1 MRKLIILA
9 IIAVIVPCLVF
20 VTGCEEQ
27 QPIKDKRV
35 RLVANQNLEL
45 KKQLLEK
52 DAEIERQKGLVADC
66 QNAKEEQKLAHDRS
80 AEGMLNIMK
89 SISQQATQV
98 EQLTAENE
106 QLKAKIAELE
116 GK

>member
-1 MRKLIILA
+1 MRTQIILA
-9 IIAVIVPCLVF
+9 IVVILPCFVL

-27 QPIKDKRV
+27 QSTIKDKRV

-45 KKQLLEK
+45 KKQLQEK
-52 DAEIERQKGLVADC
+52 DKEIERQKGLVADC
-66 QNAKEEQKLAHDRS
+66 QAEKEKQMQAHSRS
-80 AEGMLNIMK
+80 AEGMFSIMK
-89 SISQQATQV
+89 SVSEQANQIK
-98 EQLTAENE
+98 QLTAENE